1 MTDETRFA
9 EAIHKLTNEHM
20 VQAPA
25 AGKTHYERHA
35 ALITQLRKAAV
46 PGTTNDGGSGK
57 QDPRER
63 IPFDADAVTKYDN
76 LTGQIGSW
84 FLEVMSVRPPR
95 RMAPEAQLSRVARV
109 FTNGIRA
116 GRVNDGQ
123 VTVIANRWDRW
134 VTTIEDKL
142 AGLTSLEVTAPC
154 PVCSFEW
161 IIDKDGQQVRALV
174 ATYKDDLRG
183 GLSESFARCK
193 LCGEVWHGDGALRNL
208 RILIDEREAQSDTPV
223 VNQS

>member
-25 AGKTHYERHA
+25 AGRTHYERHD
-35 ALITQLRKAAV
+35 ALISQLRRAAV

-63 IPFDADAVTKYDN
+63 IPFDADAVDKYDN
-76 LTGQIGSW
+76 LTGQIGS
-84 FLEVMSVRPPR
+84 FYLEYMSVRAPR
-95 RMAPEAQLSRVARV
+95 SMSPESQLSRVARV
-109 FTNGIRA
+109 FTNGITA
-116 GRVNDGQ
+116 GRVSDGL

-142 AGLTSLEVTAPC
+142 AGLKPIELTAPC
-154 PVCSFEW
+154 PVCNFEW
-161 IIDKDGQQVRALV
+161 IIDKDGQQVRALT

-183 GLSESFARCK
+183 GLDETFALCK
-193 LCGEVWHGDGALRNL
+193 LCGETWHGIGELRKL
-208 RILIDEREAQSDTPV
+208 RILIDAADTPEEI
-223 VNQS
+223 SA